1 MFLPH
6 FDVFCDLLLNRRR
19 VTWNLFVKW
28 RVCNQPI
35 EAFVIVSR
43 VTRILQFQNKKSSIF
58 VSYVIKEFAHAFRC
72 AYIELWMQLGSL
84 ESTQAARV
92 ALGSASSNSFASFA
106 LSKLSAC
113 IHKHEQILNFRVP
126 WGWVIPGGR
135 YFRTFWVWMC
145 RCDPG
150 TLSLNQS

>member
-1 MFLPH
+1 MLL
-6 FDVFCDLLLNRRR
+6 DVRISSYGCSWEVWRALKLLELLLGAP
-19 VTWNLFVKW
+19 L
-28 RVCNQPI
+28 
-35 EAFVIVSR
+35 A
-43 VTRILQFQNKKSSIF
+43 
-58 VSYVIKEFAHAFRC
+58 
-72 AYIELWMQLGSL
+72 
-84 ESTQAARV
+84 
-92 ALGSASSNSFASFA
+92 SFASFV